1 MLDID
6 IIVLGR
12 NKYWKQSIRIGK
24 RNNQNFVFVPY
35 YRLLHMIRYKAEEA
49 GIRVIETEEAYT
61 SKCSFLDRE
70 SIEYHD
76 EYKGKRIKRGLFRTA
91 QGILINADVNG
102 SFNSTIKAVP
112 NALDEFME
120 KFMADGIEGVCI
132 HPVRAVL
139 D

>member
-1 MLDID
+1 
-6 IIVLGR
+6 
-12 NKYWKQSIRIGK
+12 
-24 RNNQNFVFVPY
+24 
-35 YRLLHMIRYKAEEA
+35 LHTIRYKAEEA
-49 GIRVIETEEAYT
+49 GIRVIEVEEDYT

-70 SIEYHD
+70 SIGYHED
-76 EYKGKRIKRGLFRTA
+76 YKGKRIKRGLFRTA

-112 NALDEFME
+112 NALNEFME
-120 KFMADGIEGVCI
+120 KFMADGIEGVRI